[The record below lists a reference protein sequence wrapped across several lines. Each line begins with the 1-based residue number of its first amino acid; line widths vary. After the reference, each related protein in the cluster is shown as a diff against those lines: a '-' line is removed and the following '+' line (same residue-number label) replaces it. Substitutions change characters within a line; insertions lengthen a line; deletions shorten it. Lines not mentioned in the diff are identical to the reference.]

1 MRSTRHQLPAA
12 LFLLACLCTGST
24 LGDLFEG
31 TQGTCGPSC
40 RIPGTL
46 LCFQDFDTAGG
57 GNNQSL
63 LYHCCVQPLY
73 LPQGACSAAGR
84 RRQIEQQ
91 AAGSVSAALLNP
103 AGCLRSAPVPQ
114 AAAPKPTRSTQ
125 SGAPALAGAHGQP
138 TARPAGAVLSQ
149 ALQAHAADSPL
160 RCIARRQ
167 LRAAGNGTAPAS
179 PAYLGSALQ
188 AVVIVAIL
196 CACGLPAVRRW
207 SRRSWCAL
215 LPFLGYRQQ
224 CSCAET
230 P

>member
-1 MRSTRHQLPAA
+1 MLVHRQHPRRLVRRYSRHLRPILQDSWYIA
-12 LFLLACLCTGST
+12 LLHNNL
-24 LGDLFEG
+24 EYE
-31 TQGTCGPSC
+31 
-40 RIPGTL
+40 
-46 LCFQDFDTAGG
+46 FDTAGG
-57 GNNQSL
+57 GNNQTL

-84 RRQIEQQ
+84 RRQIAQQ

-114 AAAPKPTRSTQ
+114 AAAPEPTRSTH

-138 TARPAGAVLSQ
+138 AARPAGAALSQ

-160 RCIARRQ
+160 RSIARRQ
-167 LRAAGNGTAPAS
+167 LRAAGDGAAPAS

-215 LPFLGYRQQ
+215 LSVLGTAAAPV
-224 CSCAET
+224 C
-230 P
+230 